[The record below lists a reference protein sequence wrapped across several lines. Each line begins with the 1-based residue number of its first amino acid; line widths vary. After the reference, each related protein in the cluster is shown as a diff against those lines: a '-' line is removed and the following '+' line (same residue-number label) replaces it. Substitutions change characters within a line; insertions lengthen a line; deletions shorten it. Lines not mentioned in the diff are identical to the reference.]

1 MEVVTLFFMIVSV
14 IYMALVYL
22 RLRDIDHNATAN
34 TDLIRHDIADHDRY
48 ISTSVSDCALQVS
61 NMEYNLTT
69 EIACLATK
77 NNEDIKRMKGFQVG
91 DVIEY
96 AGEETLVLDRQMMT
110 LNNKENLTDY
120 IIWNKTQGIQQET
133 ASHLEHN
140 AIFLR
145 RVNLKE

>member
-1 MEVVTLFFMIVSV
+1 MTLFICIWLVVLTAIILLFWHDT
-14 IYMALVYL
+14 MADIKDIKEYAHNIWGVLPSRYYYDDI
-22 RLRDIDHNATAN
+22 RSAMRDRFDKLEI
-34 TDLIRHDIADHDRY
+34 
-48 ISTSVSDCALQVS
+48 
-61 NMEYNLTT
+61 NLAT

-96 AGEETLVLDRQMMT
+96 GGEETLVLDRQMMT

-120 IIWNKTQGIQQET
+120 IIWNKTQGMQQET

-140 AIFLR
+140 AKFLR
-145 RVNLKE
+145 RVSLKE